1 MNEYAFFDDIWVHN
15 KAQEYINDKYKLG
28 FFSDS
33 LDDVCALCGQENDDD
48 VSLVDVVWV
57 CRIFNE
63 ILPIN
68 QMQLCLC
75 SRVSHLNVFYFL

>member
-1 MNEYAFFDDIWVHN
+1 MNMLSSMTYEYTIKQKNISMTSISSD
-15 KAQEYINDKYKLG
+15 

-57 CRIFNE
+57 CR
-63 ILPIN
+63 
-68 QMQLCLC
+68 
-75 SRVSHLNVFYFL
+75 FL